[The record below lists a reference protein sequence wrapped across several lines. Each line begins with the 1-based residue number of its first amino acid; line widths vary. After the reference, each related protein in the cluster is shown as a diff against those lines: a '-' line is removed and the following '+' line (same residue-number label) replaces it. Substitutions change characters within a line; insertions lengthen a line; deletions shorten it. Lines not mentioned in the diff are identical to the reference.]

1 MRASVQIADSFLLIL
16 QIVSGGYQIGAP
28 DQPHLKDHIM
38 NKDQV
43 KGRIEEAKG
52 AVKEVA
58 GKAVGNKELE
68 IKGKIQNSAGKVQAS
83 FGDLKKDLK
92 DASQGK

>member
-1 MRASVQIADSFLLIL
+1 
-16 QIVSGGYQIGAP
+16 
-28 DQPHLKDHIM
+28 M

-68 IKGKIQNSAGKVQAS
+68 IKGKIQNLCRKSSGFIWQFQEK
-83 FGDLKKDLK
+83 
-92 DASQGK
+92 SQRRQPV